1 MKVLLGVDGTDS
13 SLRALE
19 EVTERAARTG
29 DELTVGIA
37 NDPDAGALGTGTDAD
52 DDLETRVR
60 EIADRVGLEVEV
72 RRLGGDLGS
81 ELVQVAQT
89 DDFDRLV
96 VGGGERS
103 PMGKIELS
111 SDTQFVLLNAGT
123 SVTLV
128 R

>member
-19 EVTERAARTG
+19 EVTERAAQTG

-37 NDPDAGALGTGTDAD
+37 DDPEAGSIETDVDFEA
-52 DDLETRVR
+52 RVR
-60 EIADRVGLEVEV
+60 EIADRVALDVQV

-81 ELVQVAQT
+81 ELVEVAQA
-89 DDFDRLV
+89 DGFDRLV

-111 SDTQFVLLNAGT
+111 PDTQFVLLNAGT

>member
-19 EVTERAARTG
+19 EITERAAHTG

-37 NDPDAGALGTGTDAD
+37 DDPDASSEGAGTDAD
-52 DDLETRVR
+52 LERRAR
-60 EIADRVGLEVEV
+60 EIADRVGLDVGV
-72 RRLGGDLGS
+72 RRLGSDLGS
-81 ELVQVAQT
+81 ELVELAQT
-89 DDFDRLV
+89 GEFDRLV

-111 SDTQFVLLNAGT
+111 PDTQFVLLNAGT

>member
-19 EVTERAARTG
+19 EVTERAAQTG

-37 NDPDAGALGTGTDAD
+37 DDPEADPTPGGGTDAD
-52 DDLETRVR
+52 LEQRVR
-60 EIADRVGLEVEV
+60 EIADRVGLDVQV

-81 ELVQVAQT
+81 ELVEVAQAGE
-89 DDFDRLV
+89 FDRLV

-111 SDTQFVLLNAGT
+111 PDTQFVLLNAGT

>member
-19 EVTERAARTG
+19 EITERAARTG

-37 NDPDAGALGTGTDAD
+37 DDPDADSIGIGT
-52 DDLETRVR
+52 DLETRVR
-60 EIADRVGLEVEV
+60 EIADRVGLDVEI
-72 RRLGGDLGS
+72 RRLRGDLGS
-81 ELVQVAQT
+81 ELVEVAQAGE
-89 DDFDRLV
+89 FDRLV

-123 SVTLV
+123 SVTLI

>member
-19 EVTERAARTG
+19 EVTERAAQTG

-37 NDPDAGALGTGTDAD
+37 DDPEAGSIETDAD
-52 DDLETRVR
+52 FEARVR
-60 EIADRVGLEVEV
+60 EIADRVALDVQV

-81 ELVQVAQT
+81 ELVEVAQA
-89 DDFDRLV
+89 DGFDRLV

-111 SDTQFVLLNAGT
+111 PDTQFVLLNAGT